1 MICAPLPRAGEGA
14 EGGRGRSWRISTV
27 ESLIHDAIEMHL
39 AGMRE
44 DGDAILLPSSQVEY
58 IDEAAH
64 LEKLKKN

>member
-1 MICAPLPRAGEGA
+1 
-14 EGGRGRSWRISTV
+14 
-27 ESLIHDAIEMHL
+27 LIHDAIEMHL